1 MYDIFALPL
10 RTSPFRVGFGIVALT
25 VPHAGRRYPPALP
38 LERPMDLTA
47 ARRTEEV
54 PALLSAAAVDATR
67 PLLTYCDDAT
77 GERTELS
84 VAALGEWVART
95 ANLLVDGCRLH
106 PGDRAAVLLPP
117 HWQTAA
123 VLLGAWSA
131 GVSVAF
137 HPVATAG
144 LPRIG
149 PGAELPIDVTFV
161 AHNRVDN
168 WLEDVPEANH
178 RFVLGLAP
186 GAAPMREVPAGY
198 WDYLTE
204 VRDHGASLPPYA
216 SVRPTDAATVDGTSY
231 RGVGERWP
239 RRSPSP
245 ATSGPATG
253 CSSTR
258 PSTNTR

>member
-1 MYDIFALPL
+1 
-10 RTSPFRVGFGIVALT
+10 
-25 VPHAGRRYPPALP
+25 
-38 LERPMDLTA
+38 MDLAA

-54 PALLSAAAVDATR
+54 PALLSAAAAVDTTG

-84 VAALGEWVART
+84 VAALGRWVART

-137 HPVATAG
+137 HPMATAG

-149 PGAELPIDVTFV
+149 PGADLPVDVSFV
-161 AHNRVDN
+161 AHNRIDN
-168 WLEDVPEANH
+168 WLEDVPEAEH
-178 RFVLGLAP
+178 QFVLGLDP
-186 GAAPMREVPAGY
+186 GAEPIREVPAGY
-198 WDYLTE
+198 RDYLVE
-204 VRDHGASLPPYA
+204 VREHGDSAPSYA

-231 RGVGERWP
+231 REW
-239 RRSPSP
+239 
-245 ATSGPATG
+245 ATVAQGIAESRDLRPGDRVLVDTAGQEQPVVWLLAPLFAGASVILCHNLAPGTAESRARTEGAT
-253 CSSTR
+253 R
-258 PSTNTR
+258 VF

>member
-1 MYDIFALPL
+1 M
-10 RTSPFRVGFGIVALT
+10 
-25 VPHAGRRYPPALP
+25 
-38 LERPMDLTA
+38 
-47 ARRTEEV
+47 
-54 PALLSAAAVDATR
+54 
-67 PLLTYCDDAT
+67 
-77 GERTELS
+77 
-84 VAALGEWVART
+84 AALGEWVART

-123 VLLGAWSA
+123 VLLGTWSA

-149 PGAELPIDVTFV
+149 PGADLPIDVTFV

-186 GAAPMREVPAGY
+186 GAAPLDEVPAGY

-204 VRDHGASLPPYA
+204 VRDHGDSMPPYA

-231 RGVGERWP
+231 EEWARLARAIAESRDIRPGDHVLVDAAEHEHPVKWLLAPLFAGASVVLCANLQPGTAESRAQTEG
-239 RRSPSP
+239 
-245 ATSGPATG
+245 ATRVLSGG
-253 CSSTR
+253 LSTR
-258 PSTNTR
+258 QLTERLKIDFGLFR